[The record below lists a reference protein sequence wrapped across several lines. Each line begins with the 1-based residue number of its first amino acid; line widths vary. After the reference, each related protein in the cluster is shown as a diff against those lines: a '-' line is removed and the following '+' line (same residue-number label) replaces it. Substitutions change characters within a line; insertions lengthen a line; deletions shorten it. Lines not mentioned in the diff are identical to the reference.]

1 MDFSSLHDTI
11 IESREDENK
20 EYFEGKDVSRL
31 NSIEDVLTYTTST
44 YYTRRAHDMCPVDK
58 GYTVF
63 IDAVYN
69 RKIFIATKEVG
80 LSRAFHG
87 EYNIKS
93 GVNVIRMST
102 NHSDYDDMSKSM
114 KTWWIHNM
122 RYVAMQLAETAGN
135 VVIFCNNGRTRS
147 PMYLAAYVIIMRSM
161 SISNAMTTVGGLL
174 FEQRHYILDRH
185 RSFVPIL
192 CHIHSGDYNAN

>member
-69 RKIFIATKEVG
+69 RK
-80 LSRAFHG
+80 
-87 EYNIKS
+87 
-93 GVNVIRMST
+93 
-102 NHSDYDDMSKSM
+102 
-114 KTWWIHNM
+114 
-122 RYVAMQLAETAGN
+122 
-135 VVIFCNNGRTRS
+135 
-147 PMYLAAYVIIMRSM
+147 YLLRQKKLGYQVPFMA
-161 SISNAMTTVGGLL
+161 SITLNR
-174 FEQRHYILDRH
+174 E
-185 RSFVPIL
+185 
-192 CHIHSGDYNAN
+192 